1 MALQIPLPGSPE
13 TAAARILLCP
23 GNGFLQ
29 YLHSPAT
36 KMTTWTATFL
46 KWLQFL
52 VSNSTI
58 ARAFSASAAHGQVA
72 SVRGTLK
79 HQALVWPPRA
89 PQPPAAGRGREQAIP
104 QTSHIRMGSQGFS
117 RGCPPLLLPLLL
129 SMLTDFSFI
138 LTSRRYKDLGSISQW
153 KCEGKCACWHCYAHL
168 SLYFYEKNLL
178 CWLTYRAPVSL
189 PSRTQV
195 LCIYRNSYG
204 W

>member
-13 TAAARILLCP
+13 TAAARISLCP
-23 GNGFLQ
+23 RNGFLQ

-36 KMTTWTATFL
+36 KMTTWTARFL
-46 KWLQFL
+46 KRLQFL

-72 SVRGTLK
+72 PVRGTLK

-117 RGCPPLLLPLLL
+117 RGCPPLLLPLASPPLYADRFQLPLNFQKVQGSRKYFTMEMWRQMWRQMCLL
-129 SMLTDFSFI
+129 ALLRTPKPLF
-138 LTSRRYKDLGSISQW
+138 LW
-153 KCEGKCACWHCYAHL
+153 KKPA
-168 SLYFYEKNLL
+168 LL
-178 CWLTYRAPVSL
+178 INIPC
-189 PSRTQV
+189 PS
-195 LCIYRNSYG
+195 
-204 W
+204 